1 MFDTIDLHRYARY
14 KRSALAI
21 TILVCVLIAAYVN
34 VYLNIDRVY
43 THIFYIPIILAGLWY
58 HRKAVYVA
66 IFFGLLHVTL
76 DYFALGVLSQSA
88 LLRGVIFIF
97 IALVIGTLSE
107 IKDGL
112 NDRVK
117 ESNRKLEGSYRRL
130 YNVIEFYPNAMLITD
145 KNGVVTAWNKAIE
158 DITGVTAADM
168 IGKGDNSYAM
178 PFYGERRPMLL
189 DLVDAPDSDLLAQE
203 LAGKYER
210 INRNN
215 GKLEALTRV
224 RLRGEDRVLM
234 VTASRLYDE
243 DGGVAGYIESFTDIT
258 AERNAEE
265 ALKKARDE
273 LDLRVTERTAELTKR
288 TWELMERTA
297 ELELSKVTLQAI
309 LNTIQVGVIV
319 VQAGSGKVT
328 YFTRGAAEILNG
340 PVDHI
345 DFTGRSGMVSL
356 FNPDCSPMRPEER
369 LLYQSLNLGETI
381 SNREIRIR
389 RKDGT
394 ELYLLASS
402 APIKDIYGRIN
413 SAVASFIDI
422 SELKRAD
429 MALRESREKY
439 RTLIENINDLVW
451 EMDENLAYTYASPRA
466 KDILGY
472 EPGEMLGRTP
482 CDFMYPDEAKRYSR
496 LMEENKHT
504 GKPFSLLENTMIGKE
519 GLHVVF
525 ETSGS
530 PILDEQGKFRG
541 FRGINRDVTGHKRAE
556 KALLKSEVRAR
567 ALASV
572 VPNTVLWISKDGTFQ
587 DYKTERES
595 DMFLPPGELMGK
607 NIYEVLPIEL
617 ARMVWGHVDKALKDG
632 SIEVFEY
639 KVSIGGQVHYQKARC
654 VSSGKDEV
662 LIVIRDLTDQKQ
674 MEQALEKAYEERE
687 RLVEEST
694 AGISEERDMLQSIL
708 DSIATGIMVIES
720 SDYRVAYFNKGVVEI
735 FGGPINSLT
744 KGRRPYKLMTPDGAL
759 FPEEDLPFMLS
770 LQCGERVSNVEIHI
784 KRYDGMVISALFSS
798 SPIRDHEGKI
808 IAAVLTIADV
818 TR

>member
-21 TILVCVLIAAYVN
+21 TILVCVLIAVYVN
-34 VYLNIDRVY
+34 AYLDIDRVY

-76 DYFALGVLSQSA
+76 DYYALGVLSQSA
-88 LLRGVIFIF
+88 LLRGAIFIT

-107 IKDGL
+107 IKDSL
-112 NDRVK
+112 NDRVE
-117 ESNRKLEGSYRRL
+117 ESNKKLDGSYKRL
-130 YNVIEFYPNAMLITD
+130 SNVIEFYPNAMLITD
-145 KNGVVTAWNKAIE
+145 KNGVVTAWNKAME

-168 IGKGDNSYAM
+168 IGKGDNSYAV
-178 PFYGERRPMLL
+178 PFYGERQPMLL
-189 DLVDAPDSDLLAQE
+189 DLVDAPDSDLLDQE

-210 INRNN
+210 VNRNN

-224 RLRGEDRVLM
+224 HLRGDDRVLM
-234 VTASRLYDE
+234 VTASRLYDG
-243 DGGVAGYIESFTDIT
+243 DGSVAGYIESFTDIT
-258 AERNAEE
+258 AQRHAEE
-265 ALKKARDE
+265 SLKKARDE

-288 TWELMERTA
+288 TSELMERTA

-340 PVDHI
+340 PVDYI
-345 DFTGRSGMVSL
+345 DFTGRSRIVSL
-356 FNPDCSPMRPEER
+356 FNSDGSPMCPEER
-369 LLYQSLNLGETI
+369 LLYHSLNLGETI

-389 RKDGT
+389 RNDGA

-413 SAVASFIDI
+413 AAVASFIDI

-429 MALRESREKY
+429 MALRESREDY

-451 EMDENLAYTYASPRA
+451 EMDENMAYTYASPRA

-472 EPGEMLGRTP
+472 EPEEMLGRTP

-496 LMEENKHT
+496 LIEENKRT

-519 GLHVVF
+519 GRHVVF

-530 PILDEQGKFRG
+530 PILDEQGNFRG

-607 NIYEVLPIEL
+607 NIYEALPIEL
-617 ARMVWGHVDKALKDG
+617 AHMIWGHVDKALKDG
-632 SIEVFEY
+632 SIELFEY
-639 KVSIGGQVHYQKARC
+639 KVGIGGQVHYQKARC
-654 VSSGKDEV
+654 VSSGKDEA
-662 LIVIRDLTDQKQ
+662 LMVIRDLTDQKQ
-674 MEQALEKAYEERE
+674 LEQALEKAYEERE
-687 RLVEEST
+687 KLVEEST
-694 AGISEERDMLQSIL
+694 AGIADERDMLQSIL
-708 DSIATGIMVIES
+708 DSIATGVMVIES
-720 SDYRVAYFNKGVVEI
+720 SGYRVAYFNKGVVEI
-735 FGGPINSLT
+735 FGGPVKSLT
-744 KGRRPYKLMTPDGAL
+744 KGRRQYKLMTPDGAP
-759 FPEEDLPFMLS
+759 FPEDKLPFMLS
-770 LQCGERVSNVEIHI
+770 LQCGERASNVEIHI

-798 SPIRDHEGKI
+798 TPIRDPEGKI
-808 IAAVLTIADV
+808 VAAALTIADI
-818 TR
+818 TH